1 MGYGVCYDWNGKRA
15 VIRMKKILA
24 MAALVFGILIAQA
37 SQVDAAEIYMG
48 TWEGGWKAYLVDIGE
63 FTSNAAETE
72 FYQPCRLKAVSP
84 RGTVKFIDYR
94 FTLHYNG
101 DNLSYISFVDS
112 EGGSGS
118 FTDTNPGVYQIE
130 NKVIGSIMMARLEMA
145 R

>member
-1 MGYGVCYDWNGKRA
+1 
-15 VIRMKKILA
+15 MKKFLTMAVFALSVFILQ
-24 MAALVFGILIAQA
+24 MPHIE
-37 SQVDAAEIYMG
+37 AAEIYMG
-48 TWEGGWKAYLVDIGE
+48 TWEGGWKAYLVDVGD
-63 FTSNAAETE
+63 FTSNSSGTE

-94 FTLHYNG
+94 FTLHYSG
-101 DNLSYISFVDS
+101 KNLSYISFVDS

-130 NKVIGSIMMARLEMA
+130 NKVIRSIMMAKLRAE

>member
-1 MGYGVCYDWNGKRA
+1 
-15 VIRMKKILA
+15 MKKLLA
-24 MAALVFGILIAQA
+24 MAVLALSVFMLQIPQ
-37 SQVDAAEIYMG
+37 SEAAEIYMG
-48 TWEGGWKAYLVDIGE
+48 TWEGGWKAYLVDVGD
-63 FTSNAAETE
+63 FTSNSSETE

-94 FTLHYNG
+94 FTLHYSG

-130 NKVIGSIMMARLEMA
+130 NKVIGSIMMARLRA
-145 R
+145 AG

>member
-1 MGYGVCYDWNGKRA
+1 
-15 VIRMKKILA
+15 MKKLLA
-24 MAALVFGILIAQA
+24 MAVLALSILILQMPQ
-37 SQVDAAEIYMG
+37 SEAAEIYMG
-48 TWEGGWKAYLVDIGE
+48 TWEGGWKAYLVDVGD
-63 FTSNAAETE
+63 FTSNSSETE

-94 FTLHYNG
+94 FTLHYSG

-130 NKVIGSIMMARLEMA
+130 NKVIGSIMMARLRA
-145 R
+145 AG